1 MINIFK
7 SLFHNLRR
15 LVAKIW
21 LLFHQNV
28 EVVGVTGSYG
38 KTNTTSAISTV
49 LAEKFK
55 VLETD
60 TNLDT
65 RYNIPITVLRLSDQ
79 KKLILEYGIDKP
91 GEMDF
96 HLFVA
101 RPKIAVI
108 TGITPVHAD
117 KDLLG
122 SVENI
127 IKEKSKLVAAV
138 PRSGWAIINWD
149 DQQAR
154 ETVEKVK
161 GKTIFFGRNRYH
173 CEFWASHIKTNF
185 NGTSFKFHFRNSSH
199 VVRIPLVGKHHVYTA
214 MAAAIVGVIFGMKWR
229 QIKMGLSKLVPLEG
243 RLNIEPGPKD
253 SVILNDSRRSN
264 PASAVAGL
272 QTLADLHAKRK
283 IAVIGE
289 MGELGKYEMEGHR
302 AVGHKAALTKPD
314 FLICVGQATKHT
326 AEEATKGMRKNQVVW
341 VKDVFEAAGIL
352 SGMLRKGD
360 LWYLKGSLLK
370 HLERIPL
377 IIEGK
382 EVDPDEIASSRY
394 EIYR

>member
-1 MINIFK
+1 MNIIK
-7 SLFHNLRR
+7 IVFHNLRR
-15 LVAKIW
+15 VFAKIW
-21 LLFHQNV
+21 LVFHRNV
-28 EVVGVTGSYG
+28 EVIGITGSYG
-38 KTNTTSAISTV
+38 KTNTTNAISTV

-65 RYNIPITVLRLSDQ
+65 RYNIPITVLKLSNQ
-79 KKLILEYGIDKP
+79 KKLVLEYGIDKP

-96 HLFVA
+96 HLFVVK
-101 RPKIAVI
+101 PKIAVI

-127 IKEKSKLVAAV
+127 IKEKSKLLAAV
-138 PRSGWAIINWD
+138 PKNGWVIINWD

-154 ETVEKVK
+154 ETAKGVK

-199 VVRIPLVGKHHVYTA
+199 IVRIPLIGKHHVYTA
-214 MAAAIVGVIFGMKWR
+214 MAAAIVGIISDMKWR
-229 QIKMGLSKLVPLEG
+229 EIKNGLSKLVPLEG
-243 RLNIEPGPKD
+243 RLNIEAGPKD

-289 MGELGKYEMEGHR
+289 MGELGKYEAEAHR

-314 FLICVGQATKHT
+314 FLICVGRATKYT
-326 AEEATKGMRKNQVVW
+326 ADEAKKGMRKNQVVW

-377 IIEGK
+377 IIDGK
-382 EVDPDEIASSRY
+382 EVDIDEIASQRY